1 MLKALS
7 EYRKDPAAFL
17 RLHEHP
23 WLLWS
28 PQRAPTSTSGNLDTP
43 TRTVGTEM
51 GTQRGPPGGR
61 PLLFPICLKP
71 GNPSERGVSIG
82 RSSTSDITL
91 TIDQVS
97 RVHAY
102 FTQIGEAWYLED
114 AKSRFGTRVNG
125 MEAKPGVPL
134 PLADGSTIALGGFEL
149 EFCRPAFFANP

>member
-1 MLKALS
+1 MSADHACEPVEMLKALS

-91 TIDQVS
+91 TINQVS

-102 FTQIGEAWYLED
+102 FTPNGESLVPGGRQVEVWHPGQWDGGKAGCSFAPGRWLD
-114 AKSRFGTRVNG
+114 NRVG
-125 MEAKPGVPL
+125 RV
-134 PLADGSTIALGGFEL
+134 
-149 EFCRPAFFANP
+149 